1 MSDFMKG
8 LFPDTSKETGVN
20 LENTENN
27 LIINEAVVLDMVGG
41 DTKAFNTILES
52 VGKFAARDG
61 ILAEDA
67 NFDCA
72 NAAFANSTCSD
83 CAAILT
89 VAKEAGSK
97 DYDLYIKALMLMKA
111 CLKNMKNQFSD
122 IANKRLEAQK
132 ADVTG
137 NVRVMEAVNSAESC
151 CN

>member
-20 LENTENN
+20 LENNENN
-27 LIINEAVVLDMVGG
+27 LIINEAVILDMVNG
-41 DTKAFNTILES
+41 DTKALTAILES

-61 ILAEDA
+61 ILAENA
-67 NFDCA
+67 SFDCA
-72 NAAFANSTCSD
+72 SAAFNNTPCSK
-83 CAAILT
+83 CAAVLA

-97 DYDLYIKALMLMKA
+97 DYDLYIKAIMLMKA
-111 CLKNMKNQFSD
+111 CMCNMKNQFGD

-137 NVRVMEAVNSAESC
+137 NVRVMEAINSAEAC